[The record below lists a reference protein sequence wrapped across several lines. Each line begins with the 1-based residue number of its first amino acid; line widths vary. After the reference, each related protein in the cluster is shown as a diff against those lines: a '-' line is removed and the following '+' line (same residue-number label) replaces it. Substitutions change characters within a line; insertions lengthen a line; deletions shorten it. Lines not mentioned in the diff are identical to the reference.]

1 MHMLT
6 QTAHKLYRQA
16 SLPGLAAV
24 LIVASAFACDADTS
38 EPESSTWAR
47 YPDNPVY
54 RDFIPEESYEA
65 ASDPH
70 VFFSDKGELAMIY
83 TGDVSGVPGIKLAR
97 GSAWADWQFSTVLLS
112 EAGPSG
118 QDVNKETAF
127 YRKTEG
133 GKHQLYYI
141 GYPDET
147 SYEAEV
153 YLAEA
158 DALEGPYVQLETP
171 VVPRGKIAGKDVY
184 CITSPSIVE
193 HEGVL
198 HMMFLGWNA
207 SPHEVTEVW
216 VLGATSSDEG
226 RSWSA
231 FQEVDTKIGMEG
243 QVTKAPD
250 GSFSAVRTGSYQ
262 DKEAI
267 FISTAPHPFGP
278 WERSATPILVQA
290 DASLEKDEIIAP
302 QLTYDPVT
310 DKPYLY
316 YTGADYQTGWWIMLA
331 TQN

>member
-1 MHMLT
+1 MLA
-6 QTAHKLYRQA
+6 QLATASVRHALLLGLTATLTAALGA
-16 SLPGLAAV
+16 SRA
-24 LIVASAFACDADTS
+24 DAS
-38 EPESSTWAR
+38 EPEPGSWVR

-54 RDFIPEESYEA
+54 RDFILEEAYEV

-70 VFFSDKGELAMIY
+70 VFFDDAGELAMIY
-83 TGDVSGVPGIKLAR
+83 TGDVGGVSGIKLAK
-97 GSAWADWQFSTVLLS
+97 GTAWSNWRSETALLF

-118 QDVNKETAF
+118 HDVSKETAF
-127 YRKTEG
+127 YRKAAS

-158 DALEGPYVQLETP
+158 DALEGPYVQLAKP
-171 VVPRGKIAGKDVY
+171 VVPRGLMAGKDVY

-198 HMMFLGWNA
+198 YMVFIGWNA
-207 SPHEVTEVW
+207 SPHNVTEVW
-216 VLGATSSDEG
+216 ILGATSTDEG
-226 RSWSA
+226 HSWSE
-231 FQEVDTKIGMEG
+231 FQEVETRIGMEG

-262 DKEAI
+262 AEEAI
-267 FISTAPHPFGP
+267 FLATAPHPFGP
-278 WERSATPILVQA
+278 WEEQTAPILVQA
-290 DASLEKDEIIAP
+290 GPPLEKDEIIAP

-310 DKPYLY
+310 GQPYLY
-316 YTGADYQTGWWIMLA
+316 YTGADYALGWWVMLA
-331 TQN
+331 TRE